1 MRKRTVWIVS
11 GALLAGLAG
20 GAWWWATR
28 EEAPTFRTAP
38 VTRGPIEVTVTAT
51 GALQAITT
59 VQVGTQVSGTI
70 AALYVDF
77 NDRVAKGQVIARLDS
92 TLLKAALRDA
102 QSGQER
108 VAALAQ
114 QSKAERDRA
123 RTLFARELISR
134 AELEQ
139 AEASSRV
146 AAANLSSAQ
155 AQVERARIN
164 LRYAII
170 ESPIDGIV
178 LSRAVE
184 LGQTVAASFNTPTL
198 FTIAGDMSEMR
209 VQAAVDEADIGRLK
223 VGQKATFTVDAY
235 PDTSFSGVVEQVRL
249 QPVVT
254 QNVVTYD
261 VILRAANP
269 GGRLM
274 PGMTANLTIVTERT
288 DDVLRV
294 PTAAL
299 RFTPPVAEVEAEAKD
314 AQGATT
320 GGADRPRRQRAQERD
335 AADGA
340 AGTVYILENGAPKA
354 VRVRTG
360 LSDGTRTAVEGDLA
374 PDAEVVVGVVST
386 DAATTTTGAPFGM
399 QQTRGSGAS
408 RR

>member
-1 MRKRTVWIVS
+1 MRTKKTWIAL
-11 GALLAGLAG
+11 GLLLAAG
-20 GAWWWATR
+20 AVTWWWTTR
-28 EEAPTFRTAP
+28 EPAVEWRTAP
-38 VTRGPIEVTVTAT
+38 LTRGPVEVTVTAT

-70 AALYVDF
+70 SALYVDF
-77 NDRVAKGQVIARLDS
+77 NDRVTKGQVIARLDT
-92 TLLKAALRDA
+92 TLLEAALRDA
-102 QSGQER
+102 LSGQER

-114 QSKAERDRA
+114 QAQAERDRA
-123 RTLFARELISR
+123 RSLFARELISR

-139 AEASSRV
+139 AEASARV
-146 AAANLSSAQ
+146 ANANLSSAR

-198 FTIAGDMSEMR
+198 FTIAGDMTQMR
-209 VQAAVDEADIGRLK
+209 VQAAVDEADIGRLR

-235 PDTSFSGVVEQVRL
+235 PDTTFSGTVEQVRL

-269 GGRLM
+269 DNRLM
-274 PGMTANLTIVTERT
+274 PGMTANLTIVTERKAG
-288 DDVLRV
+288 VLRAPV
-294 PTAAL
+294 AAL
-299 RFTPPVAEVEAEAKD
+299 RFTPPAVPQQA
-314 AQGATT
+314 AQPAAGAPAGSART
-320 GGADRPRRQRAQERD
+320 GGPR
-335 AADGA
+335 AAHPA
-340 AGTVYILENGAPKA
+340 ANANEGRVYVLENGVPKA
-354 VRVRTG
+354 VPVRTG
-360 LSDGTRTAVEGDLA
+360 LSDGARTEIEGDLE
-374 PDAEVVVGVVST
+374 PGTEVIVGVST
-386 DAATTTTGAPFGM
+386 PGAPAGPGGAPFGM
-399 QQTRGSGAS
+399 QQTRPGA